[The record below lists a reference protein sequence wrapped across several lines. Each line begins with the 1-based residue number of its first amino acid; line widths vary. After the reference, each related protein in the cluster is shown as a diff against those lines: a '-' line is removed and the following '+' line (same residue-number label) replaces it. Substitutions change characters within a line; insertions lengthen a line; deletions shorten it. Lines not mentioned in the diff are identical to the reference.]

1 MSYILEAL
9 RKSERERNLG
19 KVPTLSATTEVAA
32 PRSRLRWWILLA
44 ATVVVAAMGWL
55 WYAGGFPAPRV
66 LVTGSTPQL
75 PASGKPDGGATEGDS
90 RPPLPPESSTAP
102 AALPLDPAQITL
114 NVISWSQD
122 PARRFAM
129 INQKIYREGD
139 SPSPDVTI
147 TAIESDKVVVT
158 AHGRE
163 LILHP

>member
-32 PRSRLRWWILLA
+32 SRSRLHWWVVLA
-44 ATVVVAAMGWL
+44 TIVIAAAIGWA
-55 WYAGGFPAPRV
+55 WTGGGIFSPRR
-66 LVTGSTPQL
+66 LDAVTTPQVSESGR
-75 PASGKPDGGATEGDS
+75 PSTSADDTHSGTASMGSSAG
-90 RPPLPPESSTAP
+90 STAP
-102 AALPLDPAQITL
+102 APADITL

-139 SPSPDVTI
+139 SPSPGVTI
-147 TAIESDKVVVT
+147 KAIESDKVVVT

-163 LILHP
+163 LVLHP